1 GAVAIV
7 ALIFGI
13 SALVSLLS
21 PVLIG
26 YWLGN
31 QFTDSGT
38 TGILTAVA
46 VLALVIALPL
56 VGGIIGLVAFAL
68 AIGSLLLVLR
78 QDNETI
84 KAI

>member
-1 GAVAIV
+1 
-7 ALIFGI
+7 
-13 SALVSLLS
+13 
-21 PVLIG
+21 
-26 YWLGN
+26 
-31 QFTDSGT
+31 
-38 TGILTAVA
+38 
-46 VLALVIALPL
+46 ALVIALPL